1 MAFVPILCP
10 HPPHRERLLP
20 SNRPALPCT
29 ARTAHRAFSSFLL
42 DKGNGIGRLLY
53 RAAPEDAEGLYTPST
68 NTARVEGRGI
78 KGGEAPFAGGPG
90 TRRFLA
96 YLCLLSLREK
106 VGRGAGRS
114 ARIDGCRAERP
125 HWRSRS
131 PRPCTHKPRPSPI
144 YKAKKPFLRREP
156 V

>member
-114 ARIDGCRAERP
+114 ARIDGCRAERLY
-125 HWRSRS
+125 WRSRAPAPALINPAPPPYTWQKS
-131 PRPCTHKPRPSPI
+131 L
-144 YKAKKPFLRREP
+144 F
-156 V
+156 